1 MSVVGTG
8 PSGHD
13 PVGARKH
20 ATVNTAPAI
29 SRIGTATRSTS
40 AAARGPPSTI
50 SVAARPSPT
59 AHPAGV
65 PRFVSRAVIEAAITL
80 LSAIHA
86 KFVTNS
92 SNASVRAP
100 DNPSAARD
108 ATND

>member
-1 MSVVGTG
+1 MSAGGTG

-13 PVGARKH
+13 GGGARQQ
-20 ATVNTAPAI
+20 ATVNTTPES

-50 SVAARPSPT
+50 RVAARPSPT
-59 AHPAGV
+59 AHAAGV
-65 PRFVSRAVIEAAITL
+65 PRFVNRAVIEAAITL

-92 SNASVRAP
+92 SSASV
-100 DNPSAARD
+100 
-108 ATND
+108 